1 MSISLPNVS
10 DPRARTIM
18 PDKLESADYY
28 AVTLTA
34 DSGNGETKNFP
45 SLAASGTS
53 LTLESVALGS
63 YSVDIKGYDETGDTD
78 TLVLEGD
85 SGKKKLVVSVN
96 GANSIEITLNAVERK
111 EEGLK
116 GTVVINVDFSEVS
129 SLERFTQMLSNGGF
143 TVKMFDLDNPGEPL
157 AKATLASADS
167 TTLTLSA
174 EELPTTNPEGMEV
187 YFSLYNGETLI

>member
-1 MSISLPNVS
+1 MKKVCCILLAVSAVFLIAGCSQKDNSQELYQTVSISLPNVS

-34 DSGNGETKNFP
+34 DPDNGETKNFP

-78 TLVLEGD
+78 TLVC
-85 SGKKKLVVSVN
+85 GKCQWSK
-96 GANSIEITLNAVERK
+96 
-111 EEGLK
+111 
-116 GTVVINVDFSEVS
+116 
-129 SLERFTQMLSNGGF
+129 
-143 TVKMFDLDNPGEPL
+143 FDRNH
-157 AKATLASADS
+157 
-167 TTLTLSA
+167 A
-174 EELPTTNPEGMEV
+174 EC
-187 YFSLYNGETLI
+187 S